1 MPFQFTDQTF
11 SWEALVLGTV
21 IAVVIMYYQK
31 RKEKRKSDE
40 NKTIGILLCTDKN
53 NAVVKMTLP
62 EDNDQVFASKYKLY
76 LPSKEELLKQLNI

>member
-40 NKTIGILLCTDKN
+40 HI
-53 NAVVKMTLP
+53 
-62 EDNDQVFASKYKLY
+62 FR
-76 LPSKEELLKQLNI
+76 KEVRKD